1 MQHRFSRVRFFL
13 AAVGAL
19 YFLAAVA
26 RFSPAES
33 PASGPQRSIARIWK
47 GRTLATK
54 ADEYEKYLNAS
65 GVGKI
70 LATPGNLGVQML
82 RRTDGGKAE
91 FVVISFWESIDA
103 VKNFAGPDYQKA
115 VILER
120 DREYLLEVEPRVFHY
135 EVVRQQQKP
144 QP

>member
-1 MQHRFSRVRFFL
+1 MKRFPL
-13 AAVGAL
+13 ALLLLVTLLAPVAASAAERRAV
-19 YFLAAVA
+19 
-26 RFSPAES
+26 
-33 PASGPQRSIARIWK
+33 ARIWK
-47 GRTLATK
+47 GRTLAVK

-65 GVGKI
+65 GVAKI

-82 RRTDGGKAE
+82 RRADGDKTE

-120 DREYLLEVEPRVFHY
+120 DREYLLEVEPNVLHY
-135 EVVRQQQKP
+135 EVVRQERR
-144 QP
+144 